1 MPSDDG
7 YCVATLDGSWGD
19 MPCDYERY
27 FACQKDSTYYMI
39 ESAGLLT
46 WANAQSYCRQ
56 HYTDLPIIHSSVEND
71 QLTAAIIKGYYVWIG
86 LYRDPWEW
94 SDQWDL
100 RFRYWA
106 SGQPNLRVGPDCASM
121 ATFDYGKWS
130 QESCDYLHPF
140 MCHAEEKRKQ
150 VVRLKLSCTG
160 KCQLNDPSLQTAILN
175 QGLPVV
181 LVDDP
186 TEFCKA
192 CFASDDGDTYQHV
205 PVEILNQKNEN
216 VALRPLYFRLQPS
229 SVGNIL
235 EGNAV
240 MDNIDNIP
248 WAMCLF
254 GLTYA
259 LHLDYPK
266 CMGNTILFIQH
277 VLLDLDH

>member
-175 QGLPVV
+175 QITEKLKSMGLESESKIKW
-181 LVDDP
+181 
-186 TEFCKA
+186 TNG
-192 CFASDDGDTYQHV
+192 DGGEVFH
-205 PVEILNQKNEN
+205 LEN
-216 VALRPLYFRLQPS
+216 NRVKSPDECINHP
-229 SVGNIL
+229 
-235 EGNAV
+235 
-240 MDNIDNIP
+240 
-248 WAMCLF
+248 
-254 GLTYA
+254 
-259 LHLDYPK
+259 
-266 CMGNTILFIQH
+266 
-277 VLLDLDH
+277 